1 MNMRN
6 LCAALM
12 LALVSTAGFASSP
25 DELRPYL
32 NLGLHYVPQ
41 DTDDRKSDDGLGFF
55 AGGGVPINRWFTL
68 EGDLFQSTFN
78 RDSAPNNNKWEEYG
92 AQASGLLTLP
102 IGRGW
107 IPYLAA
113 GAGVTK
119 SHLKGFGSDTGMH
132 YSLGSGVFYLFSAY
146 ERDWGL
152 RFDARY
158 RETDGDSFPGVNDN
172 IEEAVVR
179 FGVMLLLGESNA
191 QRVAAAKE
199 LDSDGDGVPDSKDL
213 CPDTPAG
220 VKVDA
225 KGCPVAAEVGGPA
238 DDKGRFGPVYFDF
251 DKSNIKASEAP
262 KLDAAVEATR
272 QMERP
277 KIVLKLDGHTDSMGT
292 TEYNQGLGERRAN
305 AVKQYLQSKGVN
317 ASDIV
322 VTSYGEVR
330 PAATNDNDEGRALNR
345 RVEIFVTDE

>member
-6 LCAALM
+6 LCAAVL
-12 LALVSTAGFASSP
+12 LALASTAGLAQGP
-25 DELRPYL
+25 EELRPYL
-32 NLGLHYVPQ
+32 NLGIHYVPQ
-41 DTDDRKSDDGLGFF
+41 DTDDRKADDGLGFF

-68 EGDLFQSTFN
+68 EGDMFSTEFN

-92 AQASGLLTLP
+92 AQVSGLLTLP
-102 IGRGW
+102 LGRGW

-119 SHLKGFGSDTGMH
+119 TRLSGFGSSNDAH
-132 YSLGSGVFYLFSAY
+132 YSLGSGVFYLFPAFN
-146 ERDWGL
+146 RDWGL

-158 RETDGDSFPGVNDN
+158 RETDGADFPGVNGD

-179 FGVMLLLGESNA
+179 FGVMLLLGESTA
-191 QRVAAAKE
+191 QRTAAAQE

-225 KGCPVAAEVGGPA
+225 KGCPVAADVGGPA
-238 DDKGRFGPVYFDF
+238 SDKGRYGPVYFDF
-251 DKSNIKASEAP
+251 DKSDIKASEVP

-272 QMERP
+272 KMERP

-305 AVKQYLQSKGVN
+305 AVKQYLQAKGVK
-317 ASDIV
+317 ATDIV

-330 PAATNDNDEGRALNR
+330 PAATNDSDEGRALNR
-345 RVEIFVTDE
+345 RVEIIVTDE